1 MTSNSQ
7 GSESAKI
14 STILER
20 YQAEWNYHEQDCL
33 LVDMPAEQE
42 RCVATQRYSTNEGLP
57 SRFVQKAEED
67 RLDDVSSIYHPGY
80 RYTYYLC
87 SKSKKEAYQWVYVR
101 KYCERRVSHKPSSDA
116 IHCLLINMEPKAR
129 GHWQC

>member
-1 MTSNSQ
+1 MTSDSQ

-20 YQAEWNYHEQDCL
+20 DQAEWNDHEQDCL

-57 SRFVQKAEED
+57 SWFVQEAEED
-67 RLDDVSSIYHPGY
+67 GLDDVSSINHPGY
-80 RYTYYLC
+80 
-87 SKSKKEAYQWVYVR
+87 
-101 KYCERRVSHKPSSDA
+101 
-116 IHCLLINMEPKAR
+116 
-129 GHWQC
+129 